1 MKSDRKFDTISQ
13 TLIIYKLPVTIGTGT
28 GNYKRS
34 DYVALI
40 KQGACAPNLQ
50 YKRRNLIASRVLL
63 CWSATRASSDY
74 YISTGLLN

>member
-34 DYVALI
+34 DYVAFI
-40 KQGACAPNLQ
+40 KQGASAPNLQ
-50 YKRRNLIASRVLL
+50 YKRRNLIASRVGQRRVRRELIIL
-63 CWSATRASSDY
+63 VQEY
-74 YISTGLLN
+74 

>member
-34 DYVALI
+34 DYVAFI
-40 KQGACAPNLQ
+40 KQDASAPNLQ
-50 YKRRNLIASRVLL
+50 YKRRNLMASRVLL
-63 CWSATRASSDY
+63 CWSATRAPRTY
-74 YISTGLLN
+74 LII